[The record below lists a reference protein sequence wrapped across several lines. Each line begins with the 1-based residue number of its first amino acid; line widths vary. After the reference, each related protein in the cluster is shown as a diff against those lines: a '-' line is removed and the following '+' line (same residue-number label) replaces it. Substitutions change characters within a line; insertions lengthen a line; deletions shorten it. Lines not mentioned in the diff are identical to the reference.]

1 MKKID
6 YNVVQRMTRLSDF
19 YGTYRSKC
27 RRNLRLYEYSPTISL
42 DNLTDDQV
50 VGYYQQG
57 FFDVEEDTTSSIQEN
72 VIRECIDYL
81 TSKIASHKIRPFINT
96 VNGTFREM
104 QVAKQA
110 QDYFDSVYDEQNVN
124 KTVSNAWRD
133 ACVFDKGIIYIDRDN
148 KSISRVMPWQV
159 FIDPREA
166 SYGRI
171 TQIAWKQ
178 EQYPKSLLPLKS
190 NDDSETVTYWQ
201 YWDLNKRKKY
211 YYIPE
216 MQYFEEEKWECNC
229 IPFVYLNYSSPVK
242 ATSAQ
247 SIVDLLYG
255 IQMEIDAIMVKI
267 KDASQLVPIQ
277 TFFVPEGSTIKVDKL
292 SNRTGEIITY
302 TATPNMT
309 GSPVTSSTTPFMDP
323 QWIQTVETLK
333 QHAYQSIGISPEA
346 IQSRKQAGLNSGVAL
361 STMEDI
367 QSERFQTQLNT
378 IIRAYVDIARIMIQV
393 FDAEEDILPPNRFR
407 STIHWSDIV
416 EMRDMMTIQ
425 FSAADSLSKD
435 PSTKLQQL
443 QALYAAGLI
452 PQSRIAQL
460 LDLPDLQLGYSISNN
475 SINAVLSVIDD
486 CLENDNFDIPDY
498 IPNQMLL
505 EEIMNTCLS
514 LKSANNPE
522 NDADIQKLMKLYQ
535 AAQMKNIDAQ
545 TSAELAASNQL
556 AMEVNEDL
564 ADPNGQINSQI
575 NTAVQSAEQATQ
587 GDLNDSENQTVPQ
600 QQ

>member
-1 MKKID
+1 MKKLNNAIVSKM
-6 YNVVQRMTRLSDF
+6 YKLENF

-27 RRNLRLYEYSPTISL
+27 RRNLRLYEYSPTLSL
-42 DNLTDDQV
+42 DNLTDSQV

-57 FFDVEEDTTSSIQEN
+57 RFDIEDDTTSSIQEN

-81 TSKIASHKIRPFINT
+81 TSKIAAHKIHPFINT

-104 QVAKQA
+104 QIAKQA
-110 QDYFDSVYDEQNVN
+110 QDYFDAVYDEQNIN
-124 KTVSNAWRD
+124 KIISDSWRD
-133 ACVFDKGIIYIDRDN
+133 ACVFDKGIVYIDRDN
-148 KSISRVMPWQV
+148 KSVSRILPWQV

-166 SYGRI
+166 TYGRI
-171 TQIAWKQ
+171 TQLAWKQ
-178 EQYPKSLLPLKS
+178 EQYPLSLLPLKT
-190 NDDSETVTYWQ
+190 NDEENRDVVTYWQ
-201 YWDLNKRKKY
+201 YWDLNKKKKY

-216 MQYFEEEKWECNC
+216 LKYYEEETWECNC
-229 IPFVYLNYSSPVK
+229 IPFAYLNYSDPVK
-242 ATSAQ
+242 ATSSQ

-255 IQMEIDAIMVKI
+255 IQMEIDAVMVKI
-267 KDASQLVPIQ
+267 KDASQLASPL
-277 TFFVPEGSTIKVDKL
+277 TYFVPEGSSIKVNKL

-302 TATPNMT
+302 TASPNMT
-309 GSPVTSSTTPFMDP
+309 GSPVTAVTKPFMDP
-323 QWIQTVETLK
+323 QWMQTIETLK
-333 QHAYQSIGISPEA
+333 QHAYQAIGISPEA

-378 IIRAYVDIARIMIQV
+378 IVRAYVDIARIMIQV

-416 EMRDMMTIQ
+416 KMRDMMTIQ
-425 FSAADSLSKD
+425 FSAANALNKD

-452 PQSRIAQL
+452 PQNRIAQL
-460 LDLPDLQLGYSISNN
+460 MDLPDLQLGYSISNN
-475 SINAVLSVIDD
+475 SINAVLAVIDD

-505 EEIMNTCLS
+505 EEIMNTALR
-514 LKSANNPE
+514 LKGANTQQNNE
-522 NDADIQKLMKLYQ
+522 DIQKLMQLYQ
-535 AAQMKNIDAQ
+535 AAQMKNIDAK

-556 AMEVNEDL
+556 AMELNQDL

-575 NTAVQSAEQATQ
+575 NTAVQSATQ
-587 GDLNDSENQTVPQ
+587 GEINDSENQTVPQ